1 MFITITVKIFLLTGI
16 CGIAAAFANPEY
28 GTYRFGQHLGIGA
41 GLALICDF
49 GLGWFL
55 GPLFSEIGG
64 GWLLYYVLTGVIL
77 MVVAIPAGMFV
88 YAFDFRQA
96 RIFALLV
103 AAVNLLL
110 SLALLWAV
118 GTG

>member
-1 MFITITVKIFLLTGI
+1 MFITITVEIFLLTGI

-28 GTYRFGQHLGIGA
+28 GTFRFGQHLGIGA

-55 GPLFSEIGG
+55 GPLLSEISG
-64 GWLLYYVLTGVIL
+64 GWLLYYVLTAVVL
-77 MVVAIPAGMFV
+77 MVIAIPAGMFV

-103 AAVNLLL
+103 AAGNLLL
-110 SLALLWAV
+110 GVALRWAV
-118 GTG
+118 GS